1 MEIKKLLSNDAGKVL
16 VSILLG
22 LGLASLFNKVCQG
35 KDCLEFQSPEID
47 NIKEKKYKYGKK
59 CFQYE
64 LESTEC
70 DNNKKTI
77 NIA

>member
-1 MEIKKLLSNDAGKVL
+1 MELKKLLRNDVGKVIIS
-16 VSILLG
+16 VLLG

-47 NIKEKKYKYGKK
+47 DIKEKTYKYGKK

-64 LESTEC
+64 LETTEC
-70 DNNKKTI
+70 ENNKK
-77 NIA
+77 NVDIA